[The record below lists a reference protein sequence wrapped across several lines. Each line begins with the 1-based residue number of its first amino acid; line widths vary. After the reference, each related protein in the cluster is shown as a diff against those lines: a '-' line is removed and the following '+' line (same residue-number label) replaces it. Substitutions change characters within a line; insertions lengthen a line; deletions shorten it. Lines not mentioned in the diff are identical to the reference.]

1 MSISVRLVLKHSSS
15 CQRVCIQNKK
25 KTFLHVSL
33 LETVHKVT
41 RLLFTKNILSL
52 LNALQSPIITI
63 N

>member
-41 RLLFTKNILSL
+41 SLLFTKN
-52 LNALQSPIITI
+52 T
-63 N
+63 